1 MKGVYSMIERP
12 HLCLSRRH
20 LLIGTAASA
29 GAALLA
35 ACGGGGT
42 VTHTPKPAAPAG
54 AALTSAPTSAAASSV
69 ATTPPIAPTAA
80 ATAATGNATTSAGS
94 AVAVSATSSSG
105 TASGGTGG
113 LGTGMINGMTWEQI
127 LAKAKGGTANW
138 FLYGGS
144 TTTNDYLD
152 KYVIP
157 QMQQQF
163 GVTVKRTPVTDTVE
177 AVNKVLAE
185 KQAGKATGGGI
196 DMIWINGENFR
207 TMADANILFTDW
219 AQRLPNA
226 KLIAWDEPVV
236 NTDFGIPV
244 NGREAPWARAQFIF
258 INDSAKVATPWKSF
272 TELET
277 YLKANPGKFTYP
289 APPDFTGSAFIRHVL
304 YETTGGWQQYGDKFN
319 ESVYTAKS
327 PLAWEYLNRIKPLLW
342 QKGAT
347 YPEGAPKLDQLFAD
361 GEVNFTMNYSPTAA
375 SVGVATGKFP
385 KTTRSFYLTAG
396 TIANVSYITIP
407 ANAANKE
414 AALVLAN
421 FLESPEAQLEKAKQT
436 RSGDATVLNVSKLS
450 DADRTAFKGIP
461 LDEATIPSAE
471 LSQHALPELPS
482 AYVDRIEKDW
492 TTSVLKK

>member
-1 MKGVYSMIERP
+1 MKPRSSASA
-12 HLCLSRRH
+12 LSRRDF
-20 LLIGTAASA
+20 LVGAASTA

-35 ACGGGGT
+35 ACGGSAAT
-42 VTHTPKPAAPAG
+42 DTPKPAATVAPTT
-54 AALTSAPTSAAASSV
+54 AATSAAS
-69 ATTPPIAPTAA
+69 TTAPAA
-80 ATAATGNATTSAGS
+80 ATAAATKAPAVTTTATT
-94 AVAVSATSSSG
+94 VAAPSGTTAASSAT
-105 TASGGTGG
+105 TTNVT
-113 LGTGMINGMTWEQI
+113 LGSGMIGGMTWEQI
-127 LAKAKGGTANW
+127 VAKAKGGTANW

-289 APPDFTGSAFIRHVL
+289 GPPDFTGSAFIRHVL

-319 ESVYTAKS
+319 ESVYTAES

-450 DADRTAFKGIP
+450 DADRTAFKGLP
-461 LDEATIPSAE
+461 LDEATIPSTE
-471 LSQHALPELPS
+471 LAMHALPELPA

-492 TTSVLKK
+492 QANVLKK